1 MENNNENSRREFMG
15 TTGAAAGLAALAVAF
30 TGKTAE
36 GAEAMEL
43 NAMQPTPAQIQAFM
57 KLPDRPVVMVN
68 LLKFKDN
75 GEGAEEY
82 AKYGV
87 EVSKILM
94 KIGAEILFSGQC
106 QTTMIGGAEW
116 DAVALVRYPN
126 SKALINMAQSA
137 EYQKIHVHRDAG
149 LEGQVNIAVFE
160 TSGIGIDTEV
170 AADAEGEVTADQ
182 IMSSMDTN
190 GDGKIDLD
198 EAPDQLKGAF
208 GMVDVNADGGIDLEE
223 AQMIADFANN
233 Q

>member
-43 NAMQPTPAQIQAFM
+43 NAMQPTPAQLQAFM

-68 LLKFKDN
+68 LLKFKDA
-75 GEGAEEY
+75 AEY
-82 AKYGV
+82 QTYGV
-87 EVSKILM
+87 EVSKILNN
-94 KIGAEILFSGQC
+94 IGAEMLFSAQC
-106 QTTMIGGAEW
+106 AATLIGGAEW

-126 SKALINMAQSA
+126 AQALLKMAQSP

-149 LEGQVNIAVFE
+149 LVGQMNIAVFE
-160 TSGIGIDTEV
+160 GGFSGDEASDG
-170 AADAEGEVTADQ
+170 VTADQ
-182 IMSSMDTN
+182 IMSEMDAN
-190 GDGKIDLD
+190 GDGGIDLD
-198 EAPDQLKGAF
+198 EAPEQLKGAF
-208 GMVDVNADGGIDLEE
+208 GMVDANADGKIDLDE
-223 AQMIADFANN
+223 AQMIADFMNG